1 MPCVGRE
8 GIRLALYALRVKV
21 ALTTHAVERYH
32 ERVKPALSR
41 EAAKQEAKALIA
53 SCEITEE
60 IPAWCVEGAGDHKV
74 VAYAV
79 VCDGVA
85 FPLAE
90 NDGRYVA
97 LTCLARMSF
106 SGDAQE
112 AQLPQPR
119 GSLQAPHPPPEVARQ
134 QGRLSAV
141 AARAATR
148 DLVRESTRIA
158 SAAAR
163 ESMHKPGY
171 GKDAKAKAR
180 REALKR

>member
-90 NDGRYVA
+90 NDGRHVA

-106 SGDAQE
+106 SAE
-112 AQLPQPR
+112 TRKKRNSHNR
-119 GSLQAPHPPPEVARQ
+119 GVRFRRRIHRQKWHDNKVA
-134 QGRLSAV
+134 
-141 AARAATR
+141 
-148 DLVRESTRIA
+148 
-158 SAAAR
+158 
-163 ESMHKPGY
+163 
-171 GKDAKAKAR
+171 
-180 REALKR
+180 